1 MNVQELINH
10 LQQFNPN
17 TQVMFSHNDH
27 TDFLYKTNM
36 SVNDVYIGTVL
47 SDDECDEDLF
57 NDMNDYIG
65 PEVVLFE
72 FNLE

>member
-1 MNVQELINH
+1 MTVQELINH

-36 SVNDVYIGTVL
+36 SVNDVVDSGMDPNYEIMFDNKGLNEYLV
-47 SDDECDEDLF
+47 DL
-57 NDMNDYIG
+57 I
-65 PEVVLFE
+65 
-72 FNLE
+72 